1 MICFTTLLIMSQ
13 TKTVSACSL
22 FRHRLWNKHPLK
34 SGESNTS
41 MGSPPENVRYQNTAE
56 HPKGSFFLLGG
67 SGWVPPLTQY
77 WCGRLSL
84 TGWLIHP
91 PHPRPHRLQGSWSW
105 FIGVPVCSRPPSPQK
120 LMTAHNYAAAPE
132 IYWRRFANRS
142 WNAHEQNAQMVQE
155 LESPA
160 GDRWEFGLMK
170 KNDINGDPE
179 RLVYRCNETK

>member
-1 MICFTTLLIMSQ
+1 MS
-13 TKTVSACSL
+13 ANSL
-22 FRHRLWNKHPLK
+22 CRHRQWNKHPLK
-34 SGESNTS
+34 SGETNMST
-41 MGSPPENVRYQNTAE
+41 GSPPENVRYQNTAE

-91 PHPRPHRLQGSWSW
+91 PTPART
-105 FIGVPVCSRPPSPQK
+105 VSRGPDPDLSVFQFARGPPSPRK
-120 LMTAHNYAAAPE
+120 LMTAHNYATAPE

-160 GDRWEFGLMK
+160 GDRREFGLMK
-170 KNDINGDPE
+170 KNDINEDPE
-179 RLVYRCNETK
+179 RLVYRCNDNVVDLKT